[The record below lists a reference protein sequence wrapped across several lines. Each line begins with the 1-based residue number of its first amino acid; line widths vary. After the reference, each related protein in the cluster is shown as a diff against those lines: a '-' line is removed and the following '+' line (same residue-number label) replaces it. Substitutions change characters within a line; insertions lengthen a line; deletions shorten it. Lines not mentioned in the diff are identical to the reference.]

1 MIKEMDQGRAITAI
15 IVGIAAIV
23 LSFFIKM
30 FYAARAGG
38 SPSDKRIPTWMGR
51 LLFCTIG
58 GMMILVG
65 LMFFFPNH

>member
-1 MIKEMDQGRAITAI
+1 MKEMDQGQAITAI
-15 IVGIAAIV
+15 IMGIAAIV
-23 LSFFIKM
+23 LSFFIRT
-30 FYAARAGG
+30 FYAARGDG
-38 SPSDKRIPTWMGR
+38 FLSDKRIPTWMGR